1 MFVTAC
7 LIWAAF
13 TTGVFLAKLN
23 PNGNENMVKETVEP
37 VQKLVYVTEYKYPDT
52 YYDAVSVSQDD
63 VELLARLVY
72 LEARNQ
78 PEVGQRAIVESVLN
92 RILDERFPNTVHD
105 VIYQKG
111 QFSTSQYINS
121 TTPTQEQYNIVN
133 MVLNETSPIL
143 DENTIYFSTFPQTKN
158 ITAIINDHYFCS

>member
-1 MFVTAC
+1 MIMV
-7 LIWAAF
+7 LIIKYP
-13 TTGVFLAKLN
+13 TDKTEIKQQPV
-23 PNGNENMVKETVEP
+23 VKTEII
-37 VQKLVYVTEYKYPDT
+37 YVTEYKYPTT
-52 YYDAVSVSQDD
+52 YYSAVPVSQED

-78 PEVGQRAIVESVLN
+78 PEVGERAVIETVLN
-92 RILDERFPNTVHD
+92 RVLDERFPNSIHD

-111 QFSTSQYINS
+111 QFSTAKYISN

-133 MVLNETSPIL
+133 MVLSEISPVLDTS
-143 DENTIYFSTFPQTKN
+143 TVYFSTFPQTKN